1 MSRESILDED
11 LKRSAYDESLK
22 ITPAIKHRNTAEEII
37 SYAHRLYSLLLTL
50 EKKQSI
56 IFLLSLYHAARL
68 RTPMCCSTILVPP
81 PAQMRMR
88 LANFQT
94 ISLI

>member
-81 PAQMRMR
+81 PQMRMR